1 MPTHKALLVYQKLFQ
16 KANDTLHLKNVKV
29 LIAPLPPTPLRIAQE
44 HICSLR
50 HPGGGAHFSY
60 NAIQR
65 A

>member
-29 LIAPLPPTPLRIAQE
+29 LIAPLPPTPFRIAQE
-44 HICSLR
+44 YICSLQYIED
-50 HPGGGAHFSY
+50 AHFSY
-60 NAIQR
+60 NAVQR